1 MLIIV
6 GTILGWLNIVV
17 LGMLIGRMI
26 LDRKSK

>member
-17 LGMLIGRMI
+17 LGILVGRMI

>member
-17 LGMLIGRMI
+17 LGILVGRMI
-26 LDRKSK
+26 LDHKSK

>member
-17 LGMLIGRMI
+17 LGILIGRMI